1 MTPSE
6 KLIANFQAARR
17 VGTPLICV
25 CTPDATSTMRNF
37 IAASKPETP
46 VIAWDIVRGFMTLN
60 AAGKA
65 ALESM
70 LDGAEANMLT
80 NPVEALSKIIGTK
93 EEQQNGKTVTISL
106 LPAQSLVFIMN
117 AHRILDDTSVMQ
129 AVWNMRDQ
137 LKRNFRTCVLFS
149 TTTVTLPPEIEQD
162 VIVLD
167 EPLPSFADLAEIVK
181 KMFKAAKLDDPSEE
195 VLQRA
200 SSALIGLSSF
210 AAEQVVAMSLTP
222 SGLDFEALVERKCK
236 SIEQTP
242 GLSVHRGAETFEDV
256 GGCEN
261 AKTFFQKIARGKRK
275 PRIVVFFD
283 EIEKGFAGAQNSTT
297 TDTTTREMLGEILTW
312 TEEVKA
318 VGVIELGVQGGAKS
332 LMAKAL
338 GNLLGVVTIIFN
350 ISAMKAGI
358 VGETGSRLRA
368 ALKKVSAM
376 AGGADIFMIAT
387 CNSIKALPPELRR
400 RFKLGTIFFDL
411 PDDAEKDTIW
421 PIHCKK
427 FGLDSTQPKPKTDG
441 WTGAEIENCCDV
453 ADRMDSTLIEAAQYI
468 VPVSLSAAEEIQAL
482 RVSAGGRY
490 ISASKPGMYSCPT
503 KGGIPQELQPESLR
517 SIELLTP
524 DNVGR
529 A

>member
-1 MTPSE
+1 M
-6 KLIANFQAARR
+6 
-17 VGTPLICV
+17 
-25 CTPDATSTMRNF
+25 
-37 IAASKPETP
+37 
-46 VIAWDIVRGFMTLN
+46 
-60 AAGKA
+60 
-65 ALESM
+65 
-70 LDGAEANMLT
+70 
-80 NPVEALSKIIGTK
+80 
-93 EEQQNGKTVTISL
+93 
-106 LPAQSLVFIMN
+106 
-117 AHRILDDTSVMQ
+117 
-129 AVWNMRDQ
+129 
-137 LKRNFRTCVLFS
+137 
-149 TTTVTLPPEIEQD
+149 
-162 VIVLD
+162 
-167 EPLPSFADLAEIVK
+167 
-181 KMFKAAKLDDPSEE
+181 
-195 VLQRA
+195 
-200 SSALIGLSSF
+200 
-210 AAEQVVAMSLTP
+210 
-222 SGLDFEALVERKCK
+222 
-236 SIEQTP
+236 
-242 GLSVHRGAETFEDV
+242 SVHRGKESFDDV

-261 AKTFFQKIARGKRK
+261 AKTFFTKIARGKRK

-350 ISAMKAGI
+350 VSAMKAGI
-358 VGETGSRLRA
+358 VGETGARLRA

-427 FGLDSTQPKPKTDG
+427 YGLDPEQPKPSTVG

-453 ADRMDSTLIEAAQYI
+453 ADRMDSTLVEAAQYI
-468 VPVSLSAAEEIQAL
+468 VPVSLSASEEIQAL
-482 RVSAGGRY
+482 RLSAGGRY
-490 ISASKPGMYSCPT
+490 ISASKPGLYYCPT
-503 KGGIPQELQPESLR
+503 KSGVPSELQPETVR
-517 SIELLTP
+517 SIELMTS
-524 DNVGR
+524 DSIGS

>member
-275 PRIVVFFD
+275 PRIVVF
-283 EIEKGFAGAQNSTT
+283 E
-297 TDTTTREMLGEILTW
+297 
-312 TEEVKA
+312 
-318 VGVIELGVQGGAKS
+318 
-332 LMAKAL
+332 
-338 GNLLGVVTIIFN
+338 
-350 ISAMKAGI
+350 
-358 VGETGSRLRA
+358 RLCA
-368 ALKKVSAM
+368 
-376 AGGADIFMIAT
+376 
-387 CNSIKALPPELRR
+387 
-400 RFKLGTIFFDL
+400 
-411 PDDAEKDTIW
+411 
-421 PIHCKK
+421 
-427 FGLDSTQPKPKTDG
+427 
-441 WTGAEIENCCDV
+441 
-453 ADRMDSTLIEAAQYI
+453 
-468 VPVSLSAAEEIQAL
+468 
-482 RVSAGGRY
+482 
-490 ISASKPGMYSCPT
+490 
-503 KGGIPQELQPESLR
+503 
-517 SIELLTP
+517 
-524 DNVGR
+524 
-529 A
+529 